1 MANRDLK
8 IQGTKVGLDVNE
20 VSIYRGSIG
29 PTNLL
34 SVLSKKQ
41 FVTDGYN
48 FTDDDQYGTY
58 VCQGDSPCYST
69 LTLNLPSITTT
80 TTTAAPTTTTTTSA
94 ATTTTSTSTTTTTAA
109 PPTTTTT
116 TSAPGP
122 TTTTTT
128 TACQVGCTAYDCSFH
143 GQGWFNVSYDG
154 ATQTAT
160 ISAYFNDH
168 TIMSG
173 GTQTGISP
181 NQGTVRRNV
190 PFKVDNAYF
199 TNSGTTITCA
209 ANIDTSYTTTT
220 TTSTTSTTTS
230 TTTTTTSA
238 PNTTTTTT
246 AAPGYEWE
254 FYSDGGDTVTFTYTD
269 YSTGSLRNVVVPMG
283 DSSGN
288 VCTRNATAV
297 SISMSPSSG
306 TRIYRGTCSY

>member
-8 IQGTKVGLDVNE
+8 IQGTKVGLDINE
-20 VSIYRGSIG
+20 VSIYRGSID

-34 SVLSKKQ
+34 SVVSKKQ
-41 FVTDGYN
+41 FVTDGYS

-69 LTLNLPSITTT
+69 LTLNLPFITTT

-94 ATTTTSTSTTTTTAA
+94 VTTTTSTSTTTTTAA
-109 PPTTTTT
+109 PTTTTT
-116 TSAPGP
+116 TVASGP

-128 TACQVGCTAYDCSFH
+128 TACQVGCAAYSCSSH
-143 GQGWFNVSYDG
+143 GQNWFVVSYDG
-154 ATQTAT
+154 ASQTAT
-160 ISAYFNDH
+160 ISARFNDQ

-181 NQGTVRRNV
+181 NQGTVSRDV
-190 PFKVDNAYF
+190 SFKVDNAYF

-209 ANIDTSYTTTT
+209 ANIDTSYTAPTTT
-220 TTSTTSTTTS
+220 TTTSTTTS
-230 TTTTTTSA
+230 TTTTTTAA
-238 PNTTTTTT
+238 PTTTTTTT

-269 YSTGSLRNVVVPMG
+269 YTTGSLTNVTVPMG

-288 VCTRNATAV
+288 VCTRNATAG
-297 SISMSPSSG
+297 SITMSPSSG
-306 TRIYRGTCSY
+306 TRIYRGNCTY